1 MRLGKKMRKVMR
13 LGDETG
19 EENEESEETGR

>member
-1 MRLGKKMRKVMR
+1 MRLGKKMRKVRR

-19 EENEESEETGR
+19 EENEESDVTGR